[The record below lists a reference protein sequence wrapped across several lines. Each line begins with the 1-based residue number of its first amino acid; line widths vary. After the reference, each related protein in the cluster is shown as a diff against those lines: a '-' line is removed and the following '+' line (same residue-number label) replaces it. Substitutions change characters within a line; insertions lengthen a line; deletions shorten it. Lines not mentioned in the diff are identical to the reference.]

1 MTEDVRD
8 RVEQTRRYAF
18 DRAADEHHAARTA
31 EILRAR
37 GADDDLVLA
46 GLLHDVAK
54 PAETRL
60 WHRIAGVLLASMPS
74 LRWRL
79 ARGDGIFARYLD
91 HARRGAEEAR
101 RRGASE
107 RVVRLIARHHDEPR
121 DADERLLHRADRE
134 ALP

>member
-1 MTEDVRD
+1 MEVWH
-8 RVEQTRRYAF
+8 RVEQTRRYA
-18 DRAADEHHAARTA
+18 RGRGADERHAARTA

-37 GADDDLVLA
+37 GADAELVLA

-60 WHRIAGVLLASMPS
+60 WHRVAGVLLEPLPV
-74 LRWRL
+74 LRRRL
-79 ARGDGIFARYLD
+79 AGGDGVLARYLD

-101 RRGASE
+101 RRGAPD
-107 RVVRLIARHHDEPR
+107 RVARLIARHHDRPR
-121 DADERLLHRADRE
+121 TADERALHDADRA

>member
-1 MTEDVRD
+1 MSVDVRH

-18 DRAADEHHAARTA
+18 GRGADERHAARTA
-31 EILRAR
+31 EILRSR

-60 WHRIAGVLLASMPS
+60 WHRVAGVLVEPLPAV
-74 LRWRL
+74 RRRL
-79 ARGDGIFARYLD
+79 ARGDGVFARYLD
-91 HARRGAEEAR
+91 HPRRGAEEAR

-107 RVVRLIARHHDEPR
+107 RVVRLIARHHETPR
-121 DADERLLHRADRE
+121 TDDERALHDADRE
-134 ALP
+134 AMP